1 MARQMDDALA
11 AVKEQSAKLLSDV
24 REMSR
29 SGALAVGVRGTQGR
43 IALLGHLAGLKS
55 DSAALAAAGRD
66 REAAAELIEEALGEH
81 ARDAAAYMIGEALRN
96 DPDQ

>member
-1 MARQMDDALA
+1 MARRTDAALA
-11 AVKEQSAKLLSDV
+11 AVKEQAAKLLSDV

-66 REAAAELIEEALGEH
+66 LE
-81 ARDAAAYMIGEALRN
+81 AAAYMIGEASRN